1 MNTSSHSQ
9 RFPVTPGPRSC
20 YRKLP
25 IFGPVLDKALIWF
38 RHHGYTES
46 TIKLRLDGISHL
58 VRWLQRRRGIALHG
72 LTQQH
77 LCLAH
82 ERFRGRNHCVAS
94 ATHTLAS
101 FFREEHLIPEGKS
114 ARPSASERQLIAHM
128 GYLREMRGM
137 AATTIE
143 RHQGHL
149 RFFLGFLKFDQHPS
163 IIRTLQL
170 DQIEAFLRHAART
183 NNRFSLQHIVA
194 ALRGFLQRQHAEG
207 ILRRPLHEQ
216 IDTPRTYRL
225 EQLPKALPW
234 EQVKALLRSI
244 DRTQSDD
251 QRDFTLLYL
260 AARYGL
266 RGGELA
272 RLTLDDI
279 DWRAGILR
287 IQQTKTKQTLQLPL
301 TDEAGDILTRYLKD
315 SRPQCSFRQLF
326 LRHKAPTGPL
336 TNVGVHH
343 ILQKRIR
350 DSGLDI
356 PLVGCHAL
364 RHSLAVHLLRRGVA
378 LETIGEVL
386 GHRDIESTGVYL
398 RLAVEDL
405 REVGLPVPEGGKA
418 AVLEPMTWISKLPRV
433 RSRVSN
439 PLPKSDFQ
447 SGLAP
452 ALCQYLATRR
462 ALGRAYIAQEIVLRR
477 WDDFL
482 QRRVGQERRI
492 RSELFHDWAQT
503 MLQLTPG
510 QQQKHLRVV
519 CNFLRFHARQH
530 PETYI
535 PDSAT
540 FPKPGP
546 DRLPRLV
553 SVKEMAQVLATA
565 RRLPVS
571 HQNPLRP
578 ETVRLALLLLF
589 CCGLRRGELLRL
601 QWRHLD
607 TRENVLRIDET
618 KFHKSRFVPLSKS
631 VAEELNSYR
640 EQRHRRRLA
649 AQPEDYLIW
658 SNSPLASEQV
668 YSGSTLANNWQQLCL
683 ATGVIDERGRPP
695 RLHDLRHS
703 AAVCILERWYRT
715 GANLHAKL
723 PYLATYLGHVNPVS
737 THHYL
742 HFTPELQRAAGRR
755 FHDYAFRIFNRGGV
769 R

>member
-1 MNTSSHSQ
+1 M
-9 RFPVTPGPRSC
+9 PV
-20 YRKLP
+20 
-25 IFGPVLDKALIWF
+25 FGPVLDKALIWF
-38 RHHGYTES
+38 RQHGYTES

-58 VRWLQRRRGIALHG
+58 VRWLQRRQGPTLKK
-72 LTQQH
+72 LTQDD
-77 LCLAH
+77 LSLAH
-82 ERFRGRNHCVAS
+82 ENFLGRNDRVAN
-94 ATHTLAS
+94 ATHTLAC

-114 ARPSASERQLIAHM
+114 ARPSASERQLIAHEE
-128 GYLREMRGM
+128 YLREMRGM
-137 AATTIE
+137 AVTTIV
-143 RHQGHL
+143 RHRGHL

-163 IIRTLQL
+163 IIRTLRL
-170 DQIEAFLRHAART
+170 DQIEAFLRQAART

-194 ALRGFLQRQHAEG
+194 ALRGFLRRQHAQG

-225 EQLPKALPW
+225 EKLPRALPW
-234 EQVKALLRSI
+234 EQVKALFRSV
-244 DRTQSDD
+244 DCTQSAD

-266 RGGELA
+266 RSGELV

-279 DWRAGILR
+279 DWRAGILHV
-287 IQQTKTKQTLQLPL
+287 QQTKSKQTLQLPL
-301 TDEAGDILTRYLKD
+301 TDEAGDILTRYLKN
-315 SRPQCSFRQLF
+315 SRPQCSFRQVF

-336 TNVGVHH
+336 TNVGVYH

-350 DSGLDI
+350 DSGLEI
-356 PLVGCHAL
+356 PPVGCHAL

-378 LETIGEVL
+378 IGTIGEVL

-398 RLAVEDL
+398 RLGIEDL

-433 RSRVSN
+433 RFRVSK

-447 SGLAP
+447 SGLAT
-452 ALCQYLATRR
+452 ALRQYLATRR
-462 ALGRAYIAQEIVLRR
+462 ALGRAYIAEEVVLRC

-482 QRRVGQERRI
+482 HHRFGQMHRI
-492 RSELFHDWAQT
+492 SSEMFHGWAQK

-510 QQQKHLRVV
+510 VQLKHLRVV
-519 CNFLRFHARQH
+519 RSFLQFHARQH
-530 PETYI
+530 PETFI
-535 PDSAT
+535 PDSET
-540 FPKPGP
+540 FPKPVP
-546 DRLPRLV
+546 NRCPRLV
-553 SVKEMAQVLATA
+553 STKEMAQVLATA
-565 RRLPVS
+565 RQLPVS

-618 KFHKSRFVPLSKS
+618 KFHKFRLVPLSKS
-631 VAEELNSYR
+631 VAKELWAYR
-640 EQRHRRRLA
+640 ELRRRRGLA
-649 AQPEDYLIW
+649 VQPEDFLIW
-658 SNSPLASEQV
+658 SDCPLACEQV
-668 YSGSTLANNWQQLCL
+668 YSASALAGNWRQLCL
-683 ATGVIDERGRPP
+683 AAGVIDERGRPP

-703 AAVCILERWYRT
+703 AAVCILQRWYRM

-742 HFTPELQRAAGRR
+742 HFTPELQQAAGRR
-755 FHDYAFRIFNRGGV
+755 FHDYAIRIFNRGGG

>member
-1 MNTSSHSQ
+1 
-9 RFPVTPGPRSC
+9 
-20 YRKLP
+20 
-25 IFGPVLDKALIWF
+25 LDKALIWF

-58 VRWLQRRRGIALHG
+58 VRWLQRRRGPTLKK
-72 LTQQH
+72 LTQDD
-77 LCLAH
+77 LSLAH
-82 ERFRGRNHCVAS
+82 ENFLGRNDRVAN
-94 ATHTLAS
+94 ATHTLAG

-114 ARPSASERQLIAHM
+114 ARPSASERQLTVHVE
-128 GYLREMRGM
+128 YLREMRGM
-137 AATTIE
+137 AATTIV
-143 RHQGHL
+143 RHRGHL

-163 IIRTLQL
+163 IIRTLRL
-170 DQIEAFLRHAART
+170 DQIEVFLRQAART

-194 ALRGFLQRQHAEG
+194 ALRGFLRRQHAQG

-225 EQLPKALPW
+225 EKLPRALPW
-234 EQVKALLRSI
+234 EQVKALFRSV
-244 DRTQSDD
+244 DGTRSDD

-266 RGGELA
+266 RSGELV

-279 DWRAGILR
+279 DWRAGILHV
-287 IQQTKTKQTLQLPL
+287 QQTKTKQTLQLPL
-301 TDEAGDILTRYLKD
+301 TDEAGDILTRYLKN

-326 LRHKAPTGPL
+326 LRHKAPSGPL
-336 TNVGVHH
+336 TSVAVYHM
-343 ILQKRIR
+343 LQQRIR

-356 PLVGCHAL
+356 PPVGCHAL

-378 LETIGEVL
+378 IGTIGEVL
-386 GHRDIESTGVYL
+386 GHRDPESTGVYL
-398 RLAVEDL
+398 RLGIEDL
-405 REVGLPVPEGGKA
+405 REVGLPVPQGGKA
-418 AVLEPMTWISKLPRV
+418 ATLEPMKWFNKLPRV
-433 RSRVSN
+433 RFRVAR
-439 PLPKSDFQ
+439 PLPKTDFH

-452 ALCQYLATRR
+452 ALRQYLATRR
-462 ALGRAYIAQEIVLRR
+462 ALGRAYIAQEAVLRR

-482 QRRVGQERRI
+482 QHRFGQMHRI
-492 RSELFHDWAQT
+492 RSEMFHGWAQT
-503 MLQLTPG
+503 MLQLTHG
-510 QQQKHLRVV
+510 EQLKHLQVV
-519 CNFLRFHARQH
+519 RSFLQFHARQH

-540 FPKPGP
+540 FPKPVP
-546 DRLPRLV
+546 YRHPRLV
-553 SVKEMAQVLATA
+553 SAKEMAQVLATA

-601 QWRHLD
+601 QWRHFD

-618 KFHKSRFVPLSKS
+618 KFHKSRLVPLSKS
-631 VAEELNSYR
+631 VAKELTAY
-640 EQRHRRRLA
+640 QKLRHRRRLA
-649 AQPEDYLIW
+649 VQPEHYIIW
-658 SNSPLASEQV
+658 SDNPVALEQV
-668 YSGSTLANNWQQLCL
+668 YSAPALAGNWRQLCL

-742 HFTPELQRAAGRR
+742 HFTPELQQAAGRR
-755 FHDYAFRIFNRGGV
+755 FHDYAFRIFSRGGV
-769 R
+769 Q